1 MIGLMRESLL
11 QKVPLAITVFVVIAM
26 TSTIHTQT
34 AEAFP
39 QERVTVITNGQDFAK
54 GEPVAIFIQGTIPE
68 STNVTVDNFQSEYPI
83 AEGPCGI
90 TYMNFAFLRGA
101 HPNISSYDD
110 LLKLKDYALNVK
122 YPAAKGY
129 VSCMIQSAGI
139 DSAELSPSVTKDI
152 PPEELANVDSRTLTK
167 IFGDSKPSVTYSQA
181 KVTYKLEGYAE
192 ETKTIEYS
200 LVDFYKG
207 ITQYY
212 DEEVTREA
220 ISSDETRVFRASHEL
235 EPGQYTIVGFTM
247 SGAVS
252 EPIVITIS
260 SQDKVPTPLLLGG
273 LQRLADYANLGIGF
287 MLAGA
292 GFVAFAM
299 YARRAGIGSWR
310 NFGGSMPKFSIVI
323 LMTLMLAS
331 GAYVSTFP
339 AAYAAWDK
347 GAQGIKVSG
356 TSSSFNIA
364 AAQTDLMGWRTTGTS
379 DGTGASSQLNTYLS
393 GQTTGTSYL
402 WAQSVISFRASSS
415 TYNSYTCNTWP
426 SGSMTCD
433 YVNAITLTPRTEF
446 HTGKGLFGC
455 NDGSAG
461 WGFWIN
467 DDLDCYHS
475 NPPLNQLIE
484 YSRNIGA
491 SGYKRFNLYE
501 YMTLSS
507 DGKINSVTKLSR
519 CTTQTSC
526 GGYEQF
532 FSYTSPTMTSSNQKF
547 TSGSV
552 GGTTYYPNAVFV
564 GHSGGAVYTGKTG
577 TYFEQ
582 TFDVS
587 DSSTG
592 SASYSKC
599 TSSNVCNSPA
609 EGNQDICW
617 NTTIG
622 DTGTA
627 RNFKSSA
634 KYSTSCHS
642 GSP

>member
-1 MIGLMRESLL
+1 MADIKKAGIEPSDSYPQSEGPRDTPTLDAAWLKLPLERRTALLKQLGYTFTQEELDFHGAGLPFLHEL
-11 QKVPLAITVFVVIAM
+11 
-26 TSTIHTQT
+26 
-34 AEAFP
+34 
-39 QERVTVITNGQDFAK
+39 
-54 GEPVAIFIQGTIPE
+54 TIPE
-68 STNVTVDNFQSEYPI
+68 TEALERMVLGDKMAQVIDVQKTVEQRLDALI
-83 AEGPCGI
+83 AELEGHIFSVKVSKEEVLGVILAKYCRWEGPKI
-90 TYMNFAFLRGA
+90 LDFATHALDDANF
-101 HPNISSYDD
+101 HEE
-110 LLKLKDYALNVK
+110 
-122 YPAAKGY
+122 AAK
-129 VSCMIQSAGI
+129 VQEM
-139 DSAELSPSVTKDI
+139 AESLKREAP
-152 PPEELANVDSRTLTK
+152 A
-167 IFGDSKPSVTYSQA
+167 GDSQQGGYGSEGWRNEGEVPS
-181 KVTYKLEGYAE
+181 
-192 ETKTIEYS
+192 
-200 LVDFYKG
+200 
-207 ITQYY
+207 
-212 DEEVTREA
+212 
-220 ISSDETRVFRASHEL
+220 
-235 EPGQYTIVGFTM
+235 M

-260 SQDKVPTPLLLGG
+260 SQEKTNAPLLLGG
-273 LQRLADYANLGIGF
+273 LQGLVDYANLGIGS

-292 GFVAFAM
+292 GLVAFAM
-299 YARRAGIGSWR
+299 YARRTGIGSWR

-331 GAYVSTFP
+331 VAYVSTFP
-339 AAYAAWDK
+339 TAYAAWDK

-592 SASYSKC
+592 NASYSKC
-599 TSSNVCNSPA
+599 TSSNVCTSPA